1 MKMLSTL
8 LRPLTLLLLMGGAFA
23 ATSCEKE
30 DSVNVNQDRIFSE
43 FSLVYNKAQD
53 KTYARAAFKFGNLT
67 GTGLQLSA
75 PSEVRFGNDVLTF
88 VPLLNYYE
96 KQFAGQL
103 PQGGTFTFKDTDG
116 KTFVNA
122 VPAPVAVELPA
133 SLVGFAKGS
142 AYTVAWDGAPVAASE
157 TVDVTIDGA
166 GQSDPIQVILQSA
179 VGSTS
184 LIVAASNL
192 APLLNGPAQAFT
204 NRTRIVDQ
212 LQQGPSAGGRIVSRY
227 EGAPKTVPVQ

>member
-1 MKMLSTL
+1 MNKLPQMLRTL
-8 LRPLTLLLLMGGAFA
+8 ALLLGLSLA
-23 ATSCEKE
+23 AAGCAKE
-30 DSVNVNQDRIFSE
+30 DSVNVNQDRIFADY
-43 FSLVYNKAQD
+43 SLTYNKAQD

-116 KTFVNA
+116 KTFVNP
-122 VPAPVAVELPA
+122 VPAPVRIELPA
-133 SLVGFAKGS
+133 SLAGFKKGS
-142 AYTVAWDGAPVAASE
+142 AYTVAWDGAPVAAGE

-166 GQSDPIQVILQSA
+166 GQSDPIQVVLQSA
-179 VGSTS
+179 PGSTS
-184 LIVAASNL
+184 LVVAASNL
-192 APLLNGPAQAFT
+192 EPLLNGPAQVVT

-212 LQQGPSAGGRIVSRY
+212 LPQGTSAGGRIVSRY
-227 EGAPKTVPVQ
+227 EGQARTVPVQ